1 MAWGTY
7 FKKGATSVSDIASN
21 AKYLDSI
28 TGAARQ
34 TDDFIAMSTEF
45 AGQTATLKGLVSNQ
59 TKVFADVAD
68 GLGGDQLKSLKN
80 VLGDDDW
87 AKLVAVNPNLAKK
100 LDGTLTAG
108 DDVIEAGSDAAKKAD
123 DLDLDNI
130 DDLNRLDS
138 LPRSQREIVNAR
150 LVNKY
155 NNMSPKALELEGD
168 SFFEAGDVG
177 ISAFKKLPRQI
188 QVDIAA
194 VNPRLRWKAG
204 NTPIGFEWVKG
215 ACKNYPVMCTI
226 GAAGGIVGAGFAA
239 KEVYDKVEEVFD
251 DKSAEIRSCIA
262 TCLPE
267 DYYSSKV
274 SGYGTIEYKDLTFRT
289 VEDVRESTGN
299 DNITAQ
305 NTPLCTADM
314 DPPEK
319 CQQMCAERCEDL
331 HESFL
336 ERLVRGAGELAG
348 GAAEAAAGAA
358 GKGLRGLLD
367 GIFGEGMGIP
377 AMIGIVVVFIAIIIL
392 STMM

>member
-1 MAWGTY
+1 MGLDTALTRLIRSAQDGTKY
-7 FKKGATSVSDIASN
+7 IDDLAEAVSRGTKTVADLDAARALYKADILKSFDENPGLKKAFSKVMGDLEPNEFKRIMDA
-21 AKYLDSI
+21 LPE
-28 TGAARQ
+28 GAA
-34 TDDFIAMSTEF
+34 DELFE
-45 AGQTATLKGLVSNQ
+45 AGSAAAERARLLR
-59 TKVFADVAD
+59 A
-68 GLGGDQLKSLKN
+68 GGSA
-80 VLGDDDW
+80 GG
-87 AKLVAVNPNLAKK
+87 AVR
-100 LDGTLTAG
+100 TAG
-108 DDVIEAGSDAAKKAD
+108 DINI
-123 DLDLDNI
+123 DNI
-130 DDLNRLDS
+130 DDLNKLDS
-138 LPRSQREIVNAR
+138 LPQSQRNIVNAS
-150 LVNKY
+150 LVAKY
-155 NNMSPKALELEGD
+155 KDMSPKALELEGD

-194 VNPRLRWKAG
+194 VNPRLRWRAG
-204 NTPIGFEWVKG
+204 RTPVGFEWVKG

-251 DKSAEIRSCIA
+251 DKSAEVRSCIA

-274 SGYGTIEYKDLTFRT
+274 SGYGTIEYKDLKFRT
-289 VEDVRESTGN
+289 VDDIKTATGN
-299 DNITAQ
+299 DDITTN

-319 CQQMCAERCEDL
+319 CQEMCAERCEDL
-331 HESFL
+331 HKSFL

-348 GAAEAAAGAA
+348 EAAGAAAGAA

-377 AMIGIVVVFIAIIIL
+377 VAIGIVVVFIAIIIL
-392 STMM
+392 STMR